1 MHRTQ
6 LTETKKKKE
15 KKEISRSV
23 YGYEHGQERKEKKK
37 INNIN
42 ATRRKVFRLW
52 LQKNGPMR
60 VINTGPRDKRDEEI
74 A

>member
-52 LQKNGPMR
+52 LQKKRADASHQHRP
-60 VINTGPRDKRDEEI
+60 KRDEEI